1 MVILVLDEKDV
12 ESLEHRFDLRYK
24 LLKECINDMDDV
36 RKEFAPVYSDIA
48 SVKKSVESLT
58 WIARTTLGAVI
69 ASIVGLVFAI
79 VSK

>member
-1 MVILVLDEKDV
+1 MSRMIEEKDI

-24 LLKECINDMDDV
+24 LIADCNNDMDDLK
-36 RKEFAPVYSDIA
+36 KEHTQLFVDIA
-48 SVKKSVESLT
+48 SIKKSVESLT
-58 WIARTTLGAVI
+58 WIAKTTLGAVI